1 MKARSTEFYA
11 ERMAKIRRQEE
22 YVVRV
27 SMPKEMK
34 PVKNAK
40 SEKKI
45 AKKNYWSA
53 VRKHVE
59 SQPLRELENF
69 ELRRF
74 GEYVL
79 NFIVSIKDGFK
90 HEIPVEVIGDIK
102 NLRIIPWSE
111 YPEKA
116 KSDPEALE
124 RMLAKIKLQ
133 KP

>member
-1 MKARSTEFYA
+1 MRARSAEFYA

-34 PVKNAK
+34 PVKNAR

-45 AKKNYWSA
+45 AKKKYWSA

-90 HEIPVEVIGDIK
+90 HEIPAEVIGDIK
-102 NLRIIPWSE
+102 NLRIIHWSE

-124 RMLAKIKLQ
+124 MMLAKIKLQ